1 MYVSVL
7 AYYEC
12 VCTNEKCVVHLFIL
26 LRFVC
31 GHIGLET
38 LIRFNNTKHLAD
50 FKKPV
55 FIG

>member
-1 MYVSVL
+1 MCPFLPIMSVC
-7 AYYEC
+7 AQMKS
-12 VCTNEKCVVHLFIL
+12 VLFIL